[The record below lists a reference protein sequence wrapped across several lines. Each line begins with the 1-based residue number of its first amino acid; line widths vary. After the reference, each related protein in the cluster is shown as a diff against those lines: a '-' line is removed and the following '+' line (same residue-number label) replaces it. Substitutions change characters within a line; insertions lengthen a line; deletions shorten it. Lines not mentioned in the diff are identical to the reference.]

1 MARPNATAPRTATA
15 PAPASL
21 MRRLIAEVFGTF
33 LLVIGVIGAAMFI
46 SGDTGPL
53 GVALAVGLAVLTG
66 AYAVGHISGGHFNP
80 AVTLGAAAAGRAR
93 WRDVIPYIL
102 AQLVGGILAT
112 SVLLWIVAA
121 SDGGFTADWASVS
134 NGYAEF
140 SPAGFGLGAVII
152 TEVVVTALFLWIILA
167 VTETGST
174 TAGFAPLAIGLALT
188 LFHLIAIPVVNA
200 SLNPARSLAT
210 AIFAG
215 PEVLGQVWVFFVAPI
230 AGALLAGLTY
240 RFLFATRGR

>member
-1 MARPNATAPRTATA
+1 MARPNATAPTTA
-15 PAPASL
+15 PVTASL

-33 LLVIGVIGAAMFI
+33 LLVIGVIGAALFF
-46 SGDTGPL
+46 SVENGPL
-53 GVALAVGLAVLTG
+53 PVALAVGLAVLTG

-80 AVTLGAAAAGRAR
+80 AVTLGAAVAGRAL

-112 SVLLWIVAA
+112 SVLLWISSA
-121 SDGGFTADWASVS
+121 SPDSPTAGWLGVS
-134 NGYAEF
+134 NGYDDL
-140 SPAGFGLGAVII
+140 SPEGFGLISVIV
-152 TEVVVTALFLWIILA
+152 TEIVVTALFLWIILG
-167 VTETGST
+167 VTEAGST

-188 LFHLIAIPVVNA
+188 LFHLIAIPIDNA

-215 PEVLGQVWVFFVAPI
+215 PEALGQVWVFFVAPVV
-230 AGALLAGLTY
+230 GALLAGVTY
-240 RFLFATRGR
+240 RFLFATRRP